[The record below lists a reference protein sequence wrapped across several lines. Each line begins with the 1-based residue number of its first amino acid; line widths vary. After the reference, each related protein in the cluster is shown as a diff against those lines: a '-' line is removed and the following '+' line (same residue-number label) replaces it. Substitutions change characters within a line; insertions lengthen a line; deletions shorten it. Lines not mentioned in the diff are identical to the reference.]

1 MQIFAVQVKKIK
13 AFIYYIDNLNITFS
27 FIRLSETWASE
38 CNQDLLGI
46 TDYSHKQC
54 IPFNKK
60 KGGGTSLYIHN
71 SFQYRRRGDLELP
84 QKLYESVFIE
94 VDKTIFN
101 LNRNIIIGEIYN
113 PPSSKLKCFN
123 YNLEKLLNAI

>member
-1 MQIFAVQVKKIK
+1 M
-13 AFIYYIDNLNITFS
+13 NITFS
-27 FIRLSETWASE
+27 FIGLSETWASE
-38 CNQDLLGI
+38 CNQDPLGI
-46 TDYSHKQC
+46 TDYSHEQC
-54 IPFNKK
+54 ISSNNK

-71 SFQYRRRGDLELP
+71 SIQYRRTGDLALP
-84 QKLYESVFIE
+84 KKLYESVFIE

-123 YNLEKLLNAI
+123 SNLEKLLNAIKK